1 MTLGE
6 QLTETSDALL
16 ELILAAEDIEQK
28 EKLREQFDVITES
41 IEKLVKENVKKNSK
55 EYIAVTH
62 NLNAANQ
69 SIKEAIDDLDKIAA
83 TIMQVA
89 KVVEMLGKMAAA
101 MP

>member
-41 IEKLVKENVKKNSK
+41 IEKLVKENVKKNSQ